1 MMFHFPPRMHVLRNI
16 KNENIM
22 LGFHHMNNSYLV
34 GLMKE
39 SDAIYISRVITNNVI
54 GSLSNFKPDYPDDK
68 FDKDTSIL
76 LLHDKVKF
84 TISKEDSQ
92 YFDWTI
98 DTFETSQLLV
108 YPRQRYIGLI
118 LPTEKITET
127 PLDIEYNALV
137 IEPILDPKTFRIDI

>member
-1 MMFHFPPRMHVLRNI
+1 
-16 KNENIM
+16 
-22 LGFHHMNNSYLV
+22 
-34 GLMKE
+34 MKE